1 MSVLFDTNALMMP
14 AQFPLDLFDQ
24 IQDIMGAFE
33 PIVLEGSVLELAG
46 LAKNPGRNGA
56 AARYGL
62 ALAEKCTTV
71 RPDEPVPGTVDE
83 QVLAYAGRTGCPV
96 VTNDR
101 DLRNA
106 LLARGIGVI
115 SLRKQKRLEL
125 IRS

>member
-1 MSVLFDTNALMMP
+1 VA
-14 AQFPLDLFDQ
+14 
-24 IQDIMGAFE
+24 
-33 PIVLEGSVLELAG
+33 ELAG
-46 LAKNPGRNGA
+46 LSSTMGRGGA

-62 ALAEKCTTV
+62 SVAERCTTV
-71 RPDEPVPGTVDE
+71 RPGTETKERVDE
-83 QVLAYAGRTGCPV
+83 QVITYAHQNRCLV

-125 IRS
+125 IQS